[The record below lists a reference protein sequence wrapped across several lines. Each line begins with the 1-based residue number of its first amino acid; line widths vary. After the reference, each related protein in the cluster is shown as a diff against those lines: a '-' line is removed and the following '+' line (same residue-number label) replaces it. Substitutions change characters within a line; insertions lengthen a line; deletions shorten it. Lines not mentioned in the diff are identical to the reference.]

1 MRFLMLLLSAVIGLS
16 GPASVK
22 TQLDWLRER
31 FQVVFVYD
39 AAIEPEKIPA
49 PKTLSGASLEAC
61 LDELLLHTEIVYA
74 VRGRTVVL
82 YRRTVAD
89 SLRRYDDVLR
99 ASLIRSGRMFRDAP
113 GTVPVNPNP
122 FVPMLLGA
130 ADPLK
135 LAPLSSGVVP
145 TTEGSATL
153 VVRGGEPDGNLILMD
168 GTPLYSATHLLGYL
182 SVFDG
187 DALSRIRMYKGHFPA
202 QYGGRASGVIDA
214 EGRDGAADRLHGTV
228 GTGIVTTKL
237 LLEGPVGKKT
247 SFLLN
252 GRAFSPWIVK
262 TALSI
267 LFPGFAGDDLPADYN
282 FYDLY
287 GRLTHDFSE
296 KDRLRLTFFRSG
308 DRMSANL
315 EQGGPDKTVTV
326 GGRYG
331 TTLASAAWHRTFSSS
346 TEGTIRLSW
355 QHFASGDDVSSSA
368 IRDWQAA
375 FDASTHS
382 GGRHMFRWGGGCSFH
397 DLMSVAA
404 VRSRQVVSDVSVYA
418 EDEWRSGRWTAV
430 AGARLNRYAVPGKT
444 YVSVQPRLF
453 LQFVPPGWRFHVSAG
468 RMAQPLHA
476 LTSSRW
482 LTLPSDLWVGLSD
495 RVSPMTSDQ
504 FSIGAEYRGAVSVT
518 AEWWHRRMEGVLEYR
533 DFRAGHL
540 SSGPWENDVVSGH
553 GDADGLEVSLAGP
566 SVWQVS
572 YTLSRSRRRFDEID
586 GGKWFPS
593 VHDHRHSLALSLH
606 HDLTPHA
613 AIHGL
618 WTYQSGG
625 YMTALSHYSFE
636 MTPEGNFQELPVYEG
651 RNNVR
656 LPDSHRL
663 DLGAAFHWEGKR
675 ATHRLTAGIYN
686 VYAAKN
692 PSVVLMEYVHIYHSS
707 GTRYDSP
714 IEVNAFSLFRLLPYV
729 SYSLSF

>member
-1 MRFLMLLLSAVIGLS
+1 MRILMLLLSAVIGLS
-16 GPASVK
+16 GPGSVK
-22 TQLDWLRER
+22 TQLDRLRDR
-31 FQVVFVYD
+31 FQVVFIYD
-39 AAIEPEKIPA
+39 AALAPEEISA
-49 PKTLSGASLEAC
+49 PQTLSGASLEAC
-61 LDELLLHTEIVYA
+61 LDELLLHTDVVYA

-82 YRRTVAD
+82 YRRPAAD
-89 SLRRYDDVLR
+89 TLRRYDDVLR
-99 ASLIRSGRMFRDAP
+99 ASLIRSERMFRDTPGAVSVDPAP
-113 GTVPVNPNP
+113 Q
-122 FVPMLLGA
+122 VPMLLGA

-168 GTPLYSATHLLGYL
+168 GTPLYNATHLLGYL

-187 DALSRIRMYKGHFPA
+187 DAFSRIRMYKGHFPA

-228 GTGIVTTKL
+228 GAGLVTTKL
-237 LLEGPVGKKT
+237 QLEGPVGKKT

-262 TALSI
+262 TALSVF
-267 LFPGFAGDDLPADYN
+267 LPGLSRDDLPADYN

-296 KDRLRLTFFRSG
+296 KDRLRLTFFRSA
-308 DRMSANL
+308 DRMSADL
-315 EQGGPDKTVTV
+315 EQGGPDKTVSV

-331 TTLASAAWHRTFSSS
+331 TTLASAAWHRQYSSS
-346 TEGTIRLSW
+346 TEGTVRLSW
-355 QHFASGDDVSSSA
+355 QHFASGDDVSSSS
-368 IRDWQAA
+368 IQDWRAA

-382 GGRHMFRWGGGCSFH
+382 GGRHTFRWGAGGSFH

-430 AGARLNRYAVPGKT
+430 AGARLNRYAVPGKA
-444 YVSVQPRLF
+444 YVSAQPRLF
-453 LQFVPPGWRFHVSAG
+453 LQFAPPGWRFHVSAG
-468 RMAQPLHA
+468 RMTQPLHSMA
-476 LTSSRW
+476 SSRW
-482 LTLPSDLWVGLSD
+482 LTLPSDRWVGLSD
-495 RVSPMTSDQ
+495 RVPPMTSDQ
-504 FSIGAEYRGAVSVT
+504 FSVGAEYRGAVSVA

-533 DFRAGHL
+533 DHRFGHL

-553 GDADGLEVSLAGP
+553 GDADGLEVNLTGP
-566 SVWQVS
+566 SVWQLS

-593 VHDHRHSLALSLH
+593 AHDHRHSLTLSLH
-606 HDLTPHA
+606 HDLTRHVGL
-613 AIHGL
+613 HGL

-625 YMTALSHYSFE
+625 YVTALTHYSFE
-636 MTPEGNFQELPVYEG
+636 MTPEGSFQEVPVYEG

-656 LPDSHRL
+656 LPAAHRL
-663 DLGAAFHWEGKR
+663 DLGAAFRRQGKR
-675 ATHRLTAGIYN
+675 VAHRLTAGIYN

-692 PSVVLMEYVHIYHSS
+692 PSVVLMEYARIYHSTGPHS
-707 GTRYDSP
+707 NPP
-714 IEVNAFSLFRLLPYV
+714 IEVSAYSLFRMLPYV